1 MVPVVNVPMI
11 GSFLMLQNRQVKITF
26 VKEKNIAERG
36 DWFIEGFVD
45 AIFSGSI

>member
-11 GSFLMLQNRQVKITF
+11 GSFFNVTKQTSENHLCER
-26 VKEKNIAERG
+26 KNIAERG
-36 DWFIEGFVD
+36 DWFIEGFED